1 MSHALQVRCLLISQ
15 LRDLFISTS
24 GIAGVL
30 LYSKTRYELPD
41 QPNPKGMELQT
52 GRVQRSVRSET
63 IDYTKLSSHWH
74 CDIRNHGFTPRAN
87 CAHNLLCCFRSSP
100 PKRHITLPTLV
111 TSNNNRNDLFYFIY
125 LVETYTKGR
134 TATNMCTVDLN
145 SAVNISCIS

>member
-41 QPNPKGMELQT
+41 QPSPKGMELQT

-63 IDYTKLSSHWH
+63 
-74 CDIRNHGFTPRAN
+74 RNCRPTGTVIFAIMVSLHEQT
-87 CAHNLLCCFRSSP
+87 AHTTCFAVSEAVHQNVTLHYLL
-100 PKRHITLPTLV
+100 
-111 TSNNNRNDLFYFIY
+111 
-125 LVETYTKGR
+125 
-134 TATNMCTVDLN
+134 
-145 SAVNISCIS
+145 